1 MINTTAALVLPCLD
15 DLNVLATIT
24 GSERTSVTPNV
35 ATLSE
40 QVPGIDVPTLW
51 NGLFVKKGTPQIV
64 KDKITAVAKRVVA
77 SDAVAQIAKD
87 TGGIFFWEGPAEAKA
102 RIARDWKS
110 TEWMFKKMGDL

>member
-1 MINTTAALVLPCLD
+1 M
-15 DLNVLATIT
+15 ATFT
-24 GSERTSVTPNV
+24 GDQRTSVTPNV

-64 KDKITAVAKRVVA
+64 KDKLAAVAKRVIA
-77 SDAVAQIAKD
+77 GDAVAKVAKN

-110 TEWMFKKMGDL
+110 TESMMKKLGQLD